1 MDKFPTPALVRFLG
15 VHQDEEVWGQWG
27 KLVIWATWLVGELYL
42 EMHTRAISLAVSV
55 SYWKLRMFSFDHIE
69 NLSK

>member
-1 MDKFPTPALVRFLG
+1 MKKFGATELVG
-15 VHQDEEVWGQWG
+15 EIGH
-27 KLVIWATWLVGELYL
+27 IWATWLVGELYL